1 VCHKLQKPR
10 KVFDSAKHRA
20 LGTELE
26 EFNQHTHGGR
36 GRGGVG
42 KTKALLTTQVPK
54 PLTNSEKT
62 ELLGKPH
69 VHTQQPTQGNANT
82 QQLSKR
88 QQQTEAMPK
97 WKADS
102 LAFREA
108 MKQAKLVSQME
119 EKSKKTGIPLH
130 QLLSTNMSSGGGSG
144 GAYGQTHSAASSI
157 PADYMQ
163 CPSCGRHFSQKA
175 GERHIPQCK
184 NIINKPKHYIRN
196 NSNAASTQSV
206 SGASSGTSKPS
217 SSTSFGG
224 GSGGGFGGGF
234 GGGSSGRDSYLQTNS
249 KQSPFM
255 DASNDNNFGDSSL
268 SNARRK
274 QATGASVKPSAN
286 TQRTTRKQPSKDFVF
301 DDSPSNSNDYV
312 VASKHPNSNSSNSI
326 KGNATTAVRKAKEP
340 SRDFAFDDDNH
351 SSYSNTNNPNAN
363 THSTN
368 KQASSSVSG
377 RRGSNSSS
385 AGLGSLVEDI
395 QHLPS
400 AQQPSH
406 QRANRNANAQ
416 SQSTAAPPRPTSGN
430 NRPPRGGAM
439 QSHSNDEVMESRSSR
454 PAANRQVSHQDRDRD
469 MDVSTTRDNRNMNRF
484 EAMPASSRQ
493 SGAGGPVVSATS
505 NVASAPDA
513 IFPTSKKQPPP
524 QHQQQS
530 QRTTNRDAR
539 RNDDVGSYDDNE
551 YDNDSARN
559 HRGRHERN
567 NNKAR
572 ERPTHDRSEY
582 HDHRESHVDDGGRNY
597 DHGSG
602 RSYRGQGRHV
612 EDNTDYSRDR
622 NGYDTN
628 EPRIAHRQQQL
639 QDQRYDRDRGYQ
651 QDQQLRNDRPRQDD
665 YEEPPSFQQHQQSRP
680 RQSQEPV
687 PQQERYQQR
696 PPQQDSFQSGRAG
709 SASAV
714 RTGGGYQA
722 LGAYIDNSTAN
733 YNDQYEP
740 ASGSNRRSGGS
751 DFNASS
757 NSYGAANIAHYGSG
771 SYAPP
776 QPTNQKPT
784 ASRPLSS
791 GGRRT
796 LQHSNDSSGMAGL
809 LSGGTG
815 GEDVRRR

>member
-36 GRGGVG
+36 GRGGAG

-69 VHTQQPTQGNANT
+69 LHTQQPTPGNANT

-88 QQQTEAMPK
+88 QQQAEAMPK

-144 GAYGQTHSAASSI
+144 GAYGQTQTAASSI

-196 NSNAASTQSV
+196 NNSNAASTQSV
-206 SGASSGTSKPS
+206 GGASSGASKQS
-217 SSTSFGG
+217 SSASFGG
-224 GSGGGFGGGF
+224 GGGGGFGGGF
-234 GGGSSGRDSYLQTNS
+234 GGGSSGRDSYLQTNN

-255 DASNDNNFGDSSL
+255 DTSNDNDFEDSSL
-268 SNARRK
+268 SNARSK
-274 QATGASVKPSAN
+274 QAAGASVKPIAN
-286 TQRTTRKQPSKDFVF
+286 TQRTTRF
-301 DDSPSNSNDYV
+301 DDGPSNSNDYV
-312 VASKHPNSNSSNSI
+312 VASKHPNSNSSNSN

-351 SSYSNTNNPNAN
+351 SGTSNTNNPKAN

-385 AGLGSLVEDI
+385 TGLGSLVDDI

-400 AQQPSH
+400 AQQQQSH
-406 QRANRNANAQ
+406 LRANRTA
-416 SQSTAAPPRPTSGN
+416 STQSTAAPPRPTSGN

-454 PAANRQVSHQDRDRD
+454 PAANRQVSHQDRDRERDRD
-469 MDVSTTRDNRNMNRF
+469 MDVSTNRF

-493 SGAGGPVVSATS
+493 SGAGGGPVLSATS
-505 NVASAPDA
+505 NMASAPDA

-524 QHQQQS
+524 QQQQS
-530 QRTTNRDAR
+530 QRTVNRGVR
-539 RNDDVGSYDDNE
+539 RNDDFGSYNDNE
-551 YDNDSARN
+551 YDNDSASS
-559 HRGRHERN
+559 HRGRQESNSHNTRQRPRN
-567 NNKAR
+567 
-572 ERPTHDRSEY
+572 DRAEY
-582 HDHRESHVDDGGRNY
+582 DDHVDDGGRNY
-597 DHGSG
+597 DHDSG
-602 RSYRGQGRHV
+602 RSHRGQRRHV
-612 EDNTDYSRDR
+612 EVNTDYSRDR
-622 NGYDTN
+622 NGYETN
-628 EPRIAHRQQQL
+628 EPRIAHRQRQS
-639 QDQRYDRDRGYQ
+639 QDPRYDRDRGYQ
-651 QDQQLRNDRPRQDD
+651 HNQQLRNERPRQDD

-687 PQQERYQQR
+687 PQQ
-696 PPQQDSFQSGRAG
+696 DSFQAGRAG
-709 SASAV
+709 PESAV

-722 LGAYIDNSTAN
+722 LGVYIDNSNVN
-733 YNDQYEP
+733 YHDQYEP
-740 ASGSNRRSGGS
+740 AGGNSRRSGGNEF
-751 DFNASS
+751 DTS
-757 NSYGAANIAHYGSG
+757 NNNYGAANVAHNNGSS

-776 QPTNQKPT
+776 QPNNQKPT

-796 LQHSNDSSGMAGL
+796 LQQSNDSSGMAGL

-815 GEDVRRR
+815 DGGRNNDFRRR

>member
-1 VCHKLQKPR
+1 VCHELQKPR

-26 EFNQHTHGGR
+26 EFNQHTHGR
-36 GRGGVG
+36 GRGGAG

-69 VHTQQPTQGNANT
+69 VHTQQGNANT

-88 QQQTEAMPK
+88 QQQAEAMPK

-144 GAYGQTHSAASSI
+144 GAYGQTQTAASSI

-206 SGASSGTSKPS
+206 GGASSGASKQS
-217 SSTSFGG
+217 SSASFGG
-224 GSGGGFGGGF
+224 GGGGGFGGGF
-234 GGGSSGRDSYLQTNS
+234 GGGSSGRDSYLQTNN

-255 DASNDNNFGDSSL
+255 DTSNDNYFGDSSL

-312 VASKHPNSNSSNSI
+312 VASKHPNSNSSNSN
-326 KGNATTAVRKAKEP
+326 KGNTTTAVRKAKEP

-351 SSYSNTNNPNAN
+351 SSYSNTNNPKAN

-385 AGLGSLVEDI
+385 TGLGSLVDDI

-400 AQQPSH
+400 AQQQSH
-406 QRANRNANAQ
+406 QRANRNANTQ
-416 SQSTAAPPRPTSGN
+416 SAAAPPRPTSGN
-430 NRPPRGGAM
+430 SRPPRGGAM
-439 QSHSNDEVMESRSSR
+439 QSHSNDEVIESRSSR
-454 PAANRQVSHQDRDRD
+454 PAATRQISHQDRDRD
-469 MDVSTTRDNRNMNRF
+469 MDASTSRDNRNMNRF
-484 EAMPASSRQ
+484 EAMPANSRH
-493 SGAGGPVVSATS
+493 SGAVGAPVVSATS
-505 NVASAPDA
+505 NMTSAPDA

-530 QRTTNRDAR
+530 QGTVNRGAR

-551 YDNDSARN
+551 YDNDSAGN
-559 HRGRHERN
+559 HRGRQETNSNIVRQRPRN
-567 NNKAR
+567 DR
-572 ERPTHDRSEY
+572 FEHD
-582 HDHRESHVDDGGRNY
+582 DHCESHADDGGRNY
-597 DHGSG
+597 EHDIG
-602 RSYRGQGRHV
+602 RSHRGQGRHV
-612 EDNTDYSRDR
+612 EVNTDFSRDR
-622 NGYDTN
+622 NGYETN
-628 EPRIAHRQQQL
+628 EPRIAHRQQQS
-639 QDQRYDRDRGYQ
+639 QGQRYGRDSGYQ
-651 QDQQLRNDRPRQDD
+651 HNQQLRNERPRQDD

-687 PQQERYQQR
+687 PQQ
-696 PPQQDSFQSGRAG
+696 DSFQAGRAG
-709 SASAV
+709 PESAV
-714 RTGGGYQA
+714 RTDGGYQA
-722 LGAYIDNSTAN
+722 LGAYIDCSSAN
-733 YNDQYEP
+733 YHDQYEP
-740 ASGSNRRSGGS
+740 AGGSNRRSGGS
-751 DFNASS
+751 DFNS
-757 NSYGAANIAHYGSG
+757 SYGAANTAHHGCS
-771 SYAPP
+771 SHAPP
-776 QPTNQKPT
+776 QPTNQKLT

-796 LQHSNDSSGMAGL
+796 LQHSNDNSGMAGL

-815 GEDVRRR
+815 GDDIRRW